1 MTTNTTSPTFNKDS
15 VILNL
20 ELFNKQYDTALL
32 EYRNAVT
39 NYINFLKLDVS
50 SNGTPNIYTAQGYI
64 YTGTILSQTTS
75 STLQN
80 CKASCANTVG
90 CSGATYKNSDNKCI
104 LNSGVIQL
112 TSGTA
117 NDYAII
123 KQGKD
128 LLLVVQQK
136 NDLLI
141 NINKRIDDE
150 MKNSGKPLY
159 NQLKQ
164 TQDTQAEDLS
174 NQFNT
179 LTGEKKNIDK
189 LLKQYETLDQKQENT
204 NISVDSN
211 YSMYFSLIIIALII
225 IFALMYF
232 STPSKPE
239 VKSIMPTMPTMPTM
253 PFQNTELS

>member
-1 MTTNTTSPTFNKDS
+1 
-15 VILNL
+15 
-20 ELFNKQYDTALL
+20 
-32 EYRNAVT
+32 
-39 NYINFLKLDVS
+39 
-50 SNGTPNIYTAQGYI
+50 
-64 YTGTILSQTTS
+64 
-75 STLQN
+75 
-80 CKASCANTVG
+80 
-90 CSGATYKNSDNKCI
+90 
-104 LNSGVIQL
+104 
-112 TSGTA
+112 
-117 NDYAII
+117 
-123 KQGKD
+123 
-128 LLLVVQQK
+128 
-136 NDLLI
+136 
-141 NINKRIDDE
+141 

-179 LTGEKKNIDK
+179 LTDEKKNIDK

-239 VKSIMPTMPTMPTM
+239 VKSIMPTMPTMP
-253 PFQNTELS
+253 FQNNELS